1 MTPPYEVLKTETPRI
16 FTSAGLLFYVLS
28 SVRSEIINRGRAFV
42 SM

>member
-16 FTSAGLLFYVLS
+16 FTSAGVFFYFS
-28 SVRSEIINRGRAFV
+28 PSVRSEMMNRGRALV